1 MWLLASL
8 GQQPFVPLNVG
19 GWGQNQYWLSTAA
32 SNAQISLA
40 WTVAQY
46 ADLTEVED
54 LNGKPGAQVAAVT
67 RMLALDT
74 LVQRDLPGALE
85 DGPEGQSPRDPRP
98 GARLSRIPSQLIGA
112 VMARSFTRRDFLS
125 GSLGVGAAGALH
137 TTLGPLGS
145 RVRARPGE
153 ETAASAGAGATSK
166 AAAKTTRKVDRTLV
180 LCTLFGGNDGLN
192 TVIPY
197 ESSAYHQ
204 LRGRIAIPGDQV
216 LPLGSVDGLK
226 LGLNPAMPGLKSL
239 WDAKQVAIILGSG
252 YPDPNL
258 SHFQSMA
265 IMQTADP
272 SGDSPSGWLGRW
284 LDATGSD
291 PMRALSVGPQVPQVF
306 AGTRQQASTLADST
320 SPGSQQLGG
329 DPNFNDSYR
338 KLEHPFKRECALEAA
353 IAQSGKNLLLVGAKA
368 AAALSSQQAPSS
380 ISPNDPG
387 DIGTQLDVIAELIK
401 AGLPTKAYGVMT
413 GSFDTHMNQLQ
424 DQAEMLSQVDAAVQ
438 NFMGDFPTVSGG
450 LSPVIVI
457 YSEFGRPS
465 PVECER
471 WHRPR
476 HGEHRH
482 RRGAVGER
490 RLLQRTAQP
499 EAARREREPACTPS
513 TSGAST
519 RPCWPTSWAS
529 DPKDFLGGRRYKS
542 IPFLP

>member
-1 MWLLASL
+1 
-8 GQQPFVPLNVG
+8 
-19 GWGQNQYWLSTAA
+19 
-32 SNAQISLA
+32 
-40 WTVAQY
+40 
-46 ADLTEVED
+46 
-54 LNGKPGAQVAAVT
+54 
-67 RMLALDT
+67 
-74 LVQRDLPGALE
+74 
-85 DGPEGQSPRDPRP
+85 
-98 GARLSRIPSQLIGA
+98 
-112 VMARSFTRRDFLS
+112 MARSFTRRDFLS

-145 RVRARPGE
+145 RVRHAPAR
-153 ETAASAGAGATSK
+153 TSASAGAGATSK
-166 AAAKTTRKVDRTLV
+166 AAVKTTRKVDRTLV

-291 PMRALSVGPQVPQVF
+291 PMRALSVGPQIPQVF

-353 IAQSGKNLLLVGAKA
+353 IAQSGKNLLIVGAKA

-457 YSEFGRPS
+457 YSEFGRRTQS
-465 PVECER
+465 NASGGTD
-471 WHRPR
+471 
-476 HGEHRH
+476 HGTASIVI
-482 RRGAVGER
+482 AVGPSVKGGFYSEPPSLR
-490 RLLQRTAQP
+490 RLDENGNLLHTVDF
-499 EAARREREPACTPS
+499 RRVYATVLADIL
-513 TSGAST
+513 GA
-519 RPCWPTSWAS
+519 